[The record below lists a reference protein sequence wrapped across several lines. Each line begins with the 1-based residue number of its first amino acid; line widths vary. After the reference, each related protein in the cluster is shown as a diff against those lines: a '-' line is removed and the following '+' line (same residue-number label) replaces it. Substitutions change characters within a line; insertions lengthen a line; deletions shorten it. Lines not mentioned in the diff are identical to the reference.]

1 MSDTAAA
8 PATRSRRAPRHAAV
22 PGTMW
27 FGTMVAVWSVF
38 VTLLVVSQE
47 TLADVYEWLTGL
59 AIAWEI
65 LMWIALLPWALA
77 YVVWESSWEQWLR
90 VLAVALI
97 ALAHLGA
104 SAPRVND
111 PS

>member
-1 MSDTAAA
+1 
-8 PATRSRRAPRHAAV
+8 
-22 PGTMW
+22 MW
-27 FGTMVAVWSVF
+27 FGAMVAVWSVF
-38 VTLLVVSQE
+38 VTLLVVSPE

-59 AIAWEI
+59 AIVWEI

-90 VLAVALI
+90 VLVLIVI

-104 SAPRVND
+104 SAPRVTD
-111 PS
+111 PG